1 MNWYLNVLKNYAVFS
16 GRARRAEYWMFLLFN
31 MIFAVIAAVLD
42 NVLGLTFE
50 VAGQSL
56 PYGYL
61 YLAYALA
68 MFIPGVAVLVRRM
81 HDVGKS
87 GWFLFIALIPFIGA
101 IWLLVLACK
110 DSQPGE
116 NEYGTNPKEEG
127 TYLPEE
133 EVVQSEI

>member
-1 MNWYLNVLKNYAVFS
+1 MNWYLNVLRNYAVFN
-16 GRARRAEYWMFLLFN
+16 GRARRAEYWMFTLFHI
-31 MIFAVIAAVLD
+31 IFLVVAAVLD

-61 YLAYALA
+61 YVAYSLAVI
-68 MFIPGVAVLVRRM
+68 IPGLALMVRRL

-87 GWFLFIALIPFIGA
+87 GWFFFIALIPFIGA

-116 NEYGTNPKEEG
+116 NEHGANPKEEE